1 MPEWLVSVL
10 RYVYSISYAAF
21 WAGLAVL
28 VWALVWV
35 AVGVWVERP
44 WQR

>member
-10 RYVYSISYAAF
+10 RYVYSISYALF
-21 WAGLAVL
+21 WVGIA
-28 VWALVWV
+28 ALVWIL
-35 AVGVWVERP
+35 AWIALGVWLERP